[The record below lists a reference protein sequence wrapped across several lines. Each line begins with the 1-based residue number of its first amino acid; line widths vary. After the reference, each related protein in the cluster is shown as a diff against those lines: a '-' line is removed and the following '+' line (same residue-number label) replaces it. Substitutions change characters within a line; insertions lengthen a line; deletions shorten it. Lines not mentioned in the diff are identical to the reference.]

1 MANPITSKPAAAAA
15 SKPALTAQG
24 YLIAVLRMR
33 ESQKPREKKLLER
46 VRPDERAKAEE
57 MLAKLGG

>member
-1 MANPITSKPAAAAA
+1 MANPIASKPTTTTPT
-15 SKPALTAQG
+15 KPALTAQG

-33 ESQKPREKKLLER
+33 ESQKPREKKLLDR
-46 VRPDERAKAEE
+46 VRADERAKAEE